1 MTQREFRPAIKI
13 SNLGQDV
20 IAVSFPYNPGFVQTV

>member
-13 SNLGQDV
+13 SKLGQDV